1 MSKLLAVRWNFESLR
16 FVFGESGKNGSLR
29 VIQAGER
36 IFATASSPVEDTAQG
51 DTAQGDTAQDD
62 PAREDPAQED
72 RAVEDGAQDAPPAA
86 DITIDPALHIA
97 ALVRE
102 LKAGKATL
110 LLCLN
115 RAVVDSATFDVP
127 PASDAELP
135 TIVRNMALRQ
145 LPGLT
150 DDSVLDFITYPPAS
164 TGGRAVNVMALAAA
178 EQQQIEEIAA
188 ASGCARQRALVV
200 THPLSLFAP
209 PVAEDNTTAT
219 LVVSK
224 GQQLAHLLLL
234 KNNLP
239 VLSRSLRLAQDM
251 KGEDEA
257 EFIAAET
264 SRTLLACATT
274 TDDELK
280 IGQIVVVGSEIESAS
295 LISVLGEHLGA
306 DVLRVSVKSV
316 VDGEAG
322 DASVSAYAPL
332 VAAMKQEASGIAPA
346 VDFLHPRRPPKATRQ
361 RNRILAAATMAVVLV
376 AGGWYY
382 VHAQFAEAT
391 AENTRLKT
399 RLRELDDL
407 VRETRSK
414 RNLAKV
420 LTAWEDNRLSW
431 LDELRDITIR
441 TPSSPRL
448 VLQQL
453 SAAASGSNYVVS
465 FRGIGQTPDVIRAME
480 EQLRDK
486 WHEPR
491 TPGIRELKE
500 GKNSLWSFQTT
511 MNLKSRDKD
520 QYVSHLADANEKSE
534 VRP

>member
-36 IFATASSPVEDTAQG
+36 IFATSSSLTTDAE
-51 DTAQGDTAQDD
+51 QDD
-62 PAREDPAQED
+62 PAVDDPAAADFSTDPAQ
-72 RAVEDGAQDAPPAA
+72 
-86 DITIDPALHIA
+86 HIA

-102 LKAGKATL
+102 LKASKATL

-115 RAVVDSATFDVP
+115 RSVVDSATFNVP

-135 TIVRNMALRQ
+135 IIVRNMALRQ

-150 DDSVLDFITYPPAS
+150 EDSVLDFIAYPPES
-164 TGGRAVNVMALAAA
+164 TGGRSVNVMALAAA
-178 EQQQIEEIAA
+178 EQQQIADIAA
-188 ASGCARQRALVV
+188 KAGCVRQRAIVV

-209 PVAEDNTTAT
+209 PVADDTSTAT

-239 VLSRSLRLAQDM
+239 ILSRSLRLAVDM
-251 KGEDEA
+251 KGEEEA

-264 SRTLLACATT
+264 SRTLLTCDTT
-274 TDDELK
+274 TGDELK

-295 LISVLGEHLGA
+295 LIGVLGEHLGA
-306 DVLRVSVKSV
+306 DVLRVSVRSV

-332 VAAMKQEASGIAPA
+332 VAAMKQEATGSPA
-346 VDFLHPRRPPKATRQ
+346 AIDFLHPRRPPKATRQ
-361 RNRILAAATMAVVLV
+361 RNRILAAVTMAAVLI

-399 RLRELDDL
+399 RLRELDEL
-407 VRETRSK
+407 VKETRSK

-420 LTAWEDNRLSW
+420 LTAWESDRLSW

-441 TPSSPRL
+441 TPSSPKL

-453 SAAASGSNYVVS
+453 SAAASGSGYVVS
-465 FRGIGQTPDVIRAME
+465 FRGVAETPDVIRKME
-480 EQLRDK
+480 EQLRDT
-486 WHEPR
+486 WHEPK

-500 GKNSLWSFQTT
+500 GQKSVWSFQTS
-511 MNLKSRDKD
+511 MGLKSRDKE
-520 QYVSHLADANEKSE
+520 QYVSHLADANGKSE
-534 VRP
+534 GQR